1 MSFIYSQS
9 RSSDPY
15 SDVLSSGGRGDMSI
29 SSKMAHHSPS
39 YFDAPSSMHQIHP
52 DLKVVD
58 SIEHDLKREY
68 ELEARRNY
76 ERERELEDEREVV
89 GRGYLHER
97 EELERERRTE
107 LDRDR
112 RVDIRD
118 RFESRQPIRTRNTKV
133 VVDNLP
139 YSVKWQEFKEFMKKV
154 GEVIFADVFTDQ
166 MGKSK
171 GCGIVEY
178 ASIDSAERALSDL
191 DGQDFL
197 GRRVSVREDRYPEV
211 SEHLKRNT
219 LGIGRSSTSASFTQ
233 NSGGDPACTV
243 FVGNLDYDVTW
254 QRLKDVFRVAGIV
267 IRTDIFTD
275 RDGRSRGYGTVE
287 YSLPKEALNAI
298 VLFHGQMLSNRPMLV
313 RMDKANLH
321 PTESSGM
328 KALRSPETQRVQFSS
343 LERKRRE
350 IALRELEVERMH
362 EDRIVSRRYLDNFAL
377 GRDSIDSI
385 RRIRD
390 PYDDLLLSRDF
401 RRDSLSDR
409 YRDSEP
415 LFNRD
420 LLDYPLPNPKRSRVS
435 LLNRTFSPPPIRRDL
450 IGSREPF
457 RARKGDGGGPNRT
470 VFVRNLP
477 YAIGWQE
484 LKDIFRDAGGFVANA
499 DVAKDDTG
507 KSRGF
512 GLVTF
517 DSTEDAKRAIEKFDG
532 FELKGRKLEVRMDK
546 FE

>member
-1 MSFIYSQS
+1 MSFIYSQT
-9 RSSDPY
+9 RDPY
-15 SDVLSSGGRGDMSI
+15 CDVLTSGRGELSL
-29 SSKMAHHSPS
+29 SSKHHSPS
-39 YFDAPSSMHQIHP
+39 YFDAPSTLHHP
-52 DLKVVD
+52 DLKIVD

-97 EELERERRTE
+97 EELERERRAE
-107 LDRDR
+107 LERDR
-112 RVDIRD
+112 RIDIRD
-118 RFESRQPIRTRNTKV
+118 RFERPQLRARNTKV

-139 YSVKWQEFKEFMKKV
+139 YSVKWPEFKEFMKKV
-154 GEVIFADVFTDQ
+154 GDVVFADVFMDN

-178 ASIDSAERALSDL
+178 ANIESADRAMGDL

-211 SEHLKRNT
+211 SEQLKRNAM
-219 LGIGRSSTSASFTQ
+219 GISRGPPSSMQLTSGTSV
-233 NSGGDPACTV
+233 DPACTV

-254 QRLKDVFRVAGIV
+254 QKLKDVFRVAGLV
-267 IRTDIFTD
+267 ARSDIFVD

-287 YSLPKEALNAI
+287 FGYPKEALNAI
-298 VLFHGQMLSNRPMLV
+298 VLFHGQMLNNRPMVV

-321 PTESSGM
+321 SSPDSSG
-328 KALRSPETQRVQFSS
+328 LRMRSAPESPRLPLVS

-350 IALRELEVERMH
+350 NALRELEAERMQ
-362 EDRIVSRRYLDNFAL
+362 EDRVVSRRYLDNFAL
-377 GRDSIDSI
+377 GRDSRDSI
-385 RRIRD
+385 EPIRRVRD
-390 PYDDLLLSRDF
+390 PYDDILLSREL
-401 RRDSLSDR
+401 RTHSIADR
-409 YRDSEP
+409 YRDSDS
-415 LFNRD
+415 LYHRD
-420 LLDYPLPNPKRSRVS
+420 LLDYHIPSAKRSRVS

-450 IGSREPF
+450 GAPRELF
-457 RARKGDGGGPNRT
+457 RARKSDSGGPNRT

-477 YAIGWQE
+477 YAVGWQE
-484 LKDIFRDAGGFVANA
+484 LKDIFRGESGMFVVNA
-499 DVAKDDTG
+499 DVAKDEMG

-517 DSTEDAKRAIEKFDG
+517 ESVEDCKAAIEKYDG

-546 FE
+546 F

>member
-9 RSSDPY
+9 RSADPY
-15 SDVLSSGGRGDMSI
+15 SDVMSSGGRGDLSL
-29 SSKMAHHSPS
+29 SSKMGHHSPS
-39 YFDAPSSMHQIHP
+39 YFDAPSSMHSMHP

-97 EELERERRTE
+97 EELERERRAE

-118 RFESRQPIRTRNTKV
+118 RPRPSIRSRNTKV

-139 YSVKWQEFKEFMKKV
+139 YSVRWQEFKEFMKKV
-154 GEVIFADVFTDQ
+154 GEVVFADVFTDQ

-178 ASIDSAERALSDL
+178 ASIESADRALSDL

-211 SEHLKRNT
+211 SEHLKRNA
-219 LGIGRSSTSASFTQ
+219 LGIGRSATSAPLPPMA
-233 NSGGDPACTV
+233 SGEPACTV

-254 QRLKDVFRVAGIV
+254 QKLKDVYRVAGV
-267 IRTDIFTD
+267 VVRTDVFTD

-287 YSLPKEALNAI
+287 YSQPKEALNAI
-298 VLFHGQMLSNRPMLV
+298 VLFHGQMLINRPMVV
-313 RMDKANLH
+313 RMDKSNLH
-321 PTESSGM
+321 PPDSSSL
-328 KALRSPETQRVQFSS
+328 KLLRSPERSRNPISS

-377 GRDSIDSI
+377 GRDSIDSV
-385 RRIRD
+385 RRLRD
-390 PYDDLLLSRDF
+390 PYDDLLLSRDL
-401 RRDSLSDR
+401 RRDTLSDR
-409 YRDSEP
+409 YRDTDT
-415 LFNRD
+415 LYNRD
-420 LLDYPLPNPKRSRVS
+420 ILDYSLPNPKRSRVS

-457 RARKGDGGGPNRT
+457 RARKSEAGGPNKT

-484 LKDIFRDAGGFVANA
+484 LKDIFRDSGGFVANA
-499 DVAKDDTG
+499 DVAKDDSG

-517 DSTEDAKRAIEKFDG
+517 DSSEDAKRAIEKFDG

>member
-15 SDVLSSGGRGDMSI
+15 SDVLSSGTRGDLSL
-29 SSKMAHHSPS
+29 SSKMGHHSPS
-39 YFDAPSSMHQIHP
+39 YFDTPSSMHPIHP

-76 ERERELEDEREVV
+76 ERERELEDERES
-89 GRGYLHER
+89 RGYLHER
-97 EELERERRTE
+97 EELERERRAE
-107 LDRDR
+107 LERDR
-112 RVDIRD
+112 RVDFRD
-118 RFESRQPIRTRNTKV
+118 RFESRAPIRSRNTKV

-178 ASIDSAERALSDL
+178 VSIESADRALSDL

-211 SEHLKRNT
+211 SEHLKRNA
-219 LGIGRSSTSASFTQ
+219 LGIGRSATSVPFSQGA
-233 NSGGDPACTV
+233 GGDPACTV

-254 QRLKDVFRVAGIV
+254 QKLKDVFRVAGIV
-267 IRTDIFTD
+267 VRTDIFAD

-298 VLFHGQMLSNRPMLV
+298 VLFHGQMLNNRPMVV

-321 PTESSGM
+321 PQDSSSL
-328 KALRSPETQRVQFSS
+328 KLIRSPDSSRMPFQSS

-350 IALRELEVERMH
+350 MALRELEAERIH

-377 GRDSIDSI
+377 GRDSLDSL
-385 RRIRD
+385 RRLRD
-390 PYDDLLLSRDF
+390 PYDDLLLSRDL

-409 YRDSEP
+409 YRDSDSVY
-415 LFNRD
+415 NRD
-420 LLDYPLPNPKRSRVS
+420 IIDYPLPNPKRSRVS
-435 LLNRTFSPPPIRRDL
+435 LLNRTFSPPPPIRRDL

-457 RARKGDGGGPNRT
+457 RARKSDGGDPNRT

-484 LKDIFRDAGGFVANA
+484 LKDIFREAGGFVTNA
-499 DVAKDDTG
+499 DVAKDDSG

-517 DSTEDAKRAIEKFDG
+517 ESGEDAKRAIEKFDG